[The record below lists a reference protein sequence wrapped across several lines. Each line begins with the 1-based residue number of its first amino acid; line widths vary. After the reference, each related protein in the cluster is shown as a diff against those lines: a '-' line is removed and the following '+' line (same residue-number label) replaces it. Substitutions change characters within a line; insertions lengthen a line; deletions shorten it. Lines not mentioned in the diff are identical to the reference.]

1 MHHPRHTDHDVPHHR
16 NAHKS
21 QKQKYCTRRTG
32 ALQCTHCL
40 GDQGTVRGDPWGPAA
55 VLVLYKSPTPKHLL
69 IIEISQ
75 SGISKKSNENKKLKS
90 HYIQDFLWETH
101 ENTSCCV
108 YITFFWTP
116 SDVLH
121 SSKIITQPPQD
132 SQLGQRAGGFTTPTM
147 LTSNI
152 NRQTRLLNKC
162 FFRVH
167 LISSFC
173 LLNCTSS
180 HNIEHG
186 REGRNITLPN
196 VTISHFQW
204 AAIIP

>member
-1 MHHPRHTDHDVPHHR
+1 MCAVFGW
-16 NAHKS
+16 S
-21 QKQKYCTRRTG
+21 
-32 ALQCTHCL
+32 
-40 GDQGTVRGDPWGPAA
+40 GDSAWRPVGPSSG
-55 VLVLYKSPTPKHLL
+55 LVLYKSPTPKHLL

-75 SGISKKSNENKKLKS
+75 NGISKKSNENKKLKS

-101 ENTSCCV
+101 ENTSCVSV
-108 YITFFWTP
+108 YIIFFWTP
-116 SDVLH
+116 SDILH
-121 SSKIITQPPQD
+121 SWKIITQPPQD
-132 SQLGQRAGGFTTPTM
+132 SQFGQRAGGITTPTM

-162 FFRVH
+162 FFKVH

-196 VTISHFQW
+196 ETISHFQW

>member
-1 MHHPRHTDHDVPHHR
+1 MYAVFGW
-16 NAHKS
+16 S
-21 QKQKYCTRRTG
+21 
-32 ALQCTHCL
+32 
-40 GDQGTVRGDPWGPAA
+40 GDSAWRPVGPSSG
-55 VLVLYKSPTPKHLL
+55 LVLYKSPTPKHLL

-75 SGISKKSNENKKLKS
+75 KGISKKSKENKKLKS

-162 FFRVH
+162 FFKVH

-180 HNIEHG
+180 RLLSTGGRVGTSPCPTRPSVIFSGRRLFPNYSFLRHILKPKSYIWWGNILS
-186 REGRNITLPN
+186 TYTY
-196 VTISHFQW
+196 TI
-204 AAIIP
+204 